1 MEPKTDWLSRLE
13 TLIWGTPDTARSRW
27 HALALRWVR
36 TVLIL
41 ARDLAFGQLTLRAM
55 SLVYTTLLSIV
66 PLLALSF
73 SVLKAFGVY
82 SQIEPLLLRLLTPL
96 GDKGVEVANQI
107 AAFIENMNVGVLGAL
122 GLTLLLYTAISLMQK
137 IEESL
142 NYVWHIS
149 RPRSLGERF
158 SRYLSVLMVGPI
170 LVFSALGLTGTMLNI
185 DTVRELMAVQALGD
199 VLQAISRLVPYL
211 LVIAA
216 FTFVYLFI
224 PNTQVR
230 FWPALVGGVVGG
242 IVWQTAGWL
251 FAVFVVSS
259 GQYAAIYSGFAI
271 LILFMIWLYVSWLV
285 LLFGASVAFYVQHPE
300 YLYLGAGEPRLS
312 NRVRE
317 RLALSVMSLVAERF
331 IGGER
336 AASLPEF
343 TRLLGVPMHVLE
355 RVLDALEQPSCLPP
369 AATNRRCTCWRAT
382 PGEHLSQVL
391 GAVRSD
397 GEARFF
403 APDALPTTSAVEQAL
418 ERCRPRSKPPWAD
431 QPARSGVPGE
441 AAPAA
446 PRPCP
451 LKPPRRPRTG
461 PPARTRPGRNAVAS
475 SGMRSRFRPRRLQ
488 AFAKR
493 WRSNSAH
500 TPCLSCAWRNRRR
513 NPCRRACPVR
523 APSRARRDPGSATPA
538 TGGTSAPVPRAG
550 ASPGKKPGARPP
562 QARFQ
567 HTLHVVVD
575 EGNLRR
581 HAHAHRHAGLGQRAN
596 GAQAPVWRGR
606 ARLQNA
612 REFGVQ
618 RGDGDVHGR
627 EVLRS
632 HGREQ
637 IEIALHA
644 AAFGDDGQRVARIAQ
659 HLQRG
664 AGQRSSRSIGW

>member
-27 HALALRWVR
+27 QALALRWVR

-41 ARDLAFGQLTLRAM
+41 MRDLAFGQLTLRAM

-230 FWPALVGGVVGG
+230 FWPALVGGVAGG

-317 RLALSVMSLVAERF
+317 RLALSVMSLVTQRF

-336 AASLPEF
+336 AASLPAF
-343 TRLLGVPMHVLE
+343 TQLLGVPMHVLE
-355 RVLDALEQPSCLPP
+355 RVLEALEQRQLLTRSGDDPP
-369 AATNRRCTCWRAT
+369 LYLLARDPEAIT
-382 PGEHLSQVL
+382 LSQVL
-391 GAVRSD
+391 GAVRSH
-397 GEARFF
+397 GEAQFF
-403 APDALPTTSAVEQAL
+403 APDALPTSSAVDQALTKMQEAVDATLGQTSLRELAAQEQA
-418 ERCRPRSKPPWAD
+418 A
-431 QPARSGVPGE
+431 Q
-441 AAPAA
+441 AAPSAVPAA
-446 PRPCP
+446 PTA
-451 LKPPRRPRTG
+451 PP
-461 PPARTRPGRNAVAS
+461 
-475 SGMRSRFRPRRLQ
+475 
-488 AFAKR
+488 
-493 WRSNSAH
+493 
-500 TPCLSCAWRNRRR
+500 
-513 NPCRRACPVR
+513 
-523 APSRARRDPGSATPA
+523 
-538 TGGTSAPVPRAG
+538 
-550 ASPGKKPGARPP
+550 
-562 QARFQ
+562 
-567 HTLHVVVD
+567 
-575 EGNLRR
+575 
-581 HAHAHRHAGLGQRAN
+581 
-596 GAQAPVWRGR
+596 
-606 ARLQNA
+606 
-612 REFGVQ
+612 
-618 RGDGDVHGR
+618 
-627 EVLRS
+627 
-632 HGREQ
+632 
-637 IEIALHA
+637 
-644 AAFGDDGQRVARIAQ
+644 
-659 HLQRG
+659 
-664 AGQRSSRSIGW
+664 